1 MRRSRRYR
9 LPLAAVLVLL
19 AWRTRW
25 RWWVALPMLGFVL
38 MVGLSRVYLGV
49 HYPSDILAG
58 WAAACAWAVAA
69 WLLVFLDTRPWR
81 TATAD

>member
-1 MRRSRRYR
+1 MGSMT
-9 LPLAAVLVLL
+9 LATVLVLL